1 MSIKRPFGKSYSF
14 TEDEMEEFGEI
25 LLVAEE
31 IKADDKLFR
40 LVTDYLKKKSDKI
53 TDIQS
58 IRDRLANDRMSS
70 KPYEKAKEESNG
82 R

>member
-31 IKADDKLFR
+31 IKADDKMFR

-58 IRDRLANDRMSS
+58 IRDRLASDKMSS